1 MEETIPEQWLW
12 ALQMPTDTDFWYVRY
27 IGQCTSPT
35 TPWQRYREDLDRPS
49 GHIRNFFDILED
61 VATSQEYSCQVLE
74 FLQARLPPGRPQT
87 EADEIERL
95 LIAFFG
101 LSPCSI
107 AKPAGFTLLSHHQ
120 LTTWK

>member
-12 ALQMPTDTDFWYVRY
+12 ALQMPTDTDFCYVRY